1 MNQIVPVQQTALS
14 FNDIERLASYIAK
27 SKLFGMQTPEQAVAL
42 MMIAQAE
49 GRHPALAARDY
60 HIIQNRP
67 SKKAEAMLRDFLMSG
82 GKVEWHVL
90 TDTRAE
96 ATFAHPQGGTVKI
109 DWDMDRAKAAG
120 VLNNQTWRTYPRAML
135 RSRVVAEGVRTVWP
149 LATSGMYVPEE
160 VQDMTATEP
169 LHRGPTLDGRAE
181 PASVPT
187 AAETLNDSIPVLDEE
202 PVKAAPR
209 PTLRDV
215 LRADLAA
222 ATSAAE
228 VLRIAARSP
237 VERALREAPPA
248 VRDEIQ
254 QMLAEAYARFQMPV
268 ADDDLAGLEEEPVT

>member
-14 FNDIERLASYIAK
+14 FNDIERLANYIAK

-96 ATFAHPQGGTVKI
+96 ATFVHPQGGTVRI

-120 VLNNQTWRTYPRAML
+120 VLNNQTWRAYPRAML

-160 VQDMTATEP
+160 VQDMPTAEP
-169 LHRGPTLDGRAE
+169 PHRGPTLDGRAE
-181 PASVPT
+181 PAPSSTT
-187 AAETLNDSIPVLDEE
+187 AEVLHDSIPALDEE
-202 PVKAAPR
+202 PPKAAPR

-222 ATSAAE
+222 AGSAGD
-228 VLRIAARSP
+228 VLKIADRP
-237 VERALREAPPA
+237 QVQRALKEAPQN
-248 VRDEIQ
+248 VREEIQ
-254 QMLAEAYARFQMPV
+254 EMLAEAYGRFQAPA
-268 ADDDLAGLEEEPVT
+268 ADDELAGLEEEPVT